1 MGLVDWLRG
10 SSARWQK
17 FKKHIN
23 TPNEIVDLLFGND
36 CETVS
41 C

>member
-1 MGLVDWLRG
+1 MGLVAWLTSITAG
-10 SSARWQK
+10 WQK

-23 TPNEIVDLLFGND
+23 TPSEIIDLLFGND

-41 C
+41 S